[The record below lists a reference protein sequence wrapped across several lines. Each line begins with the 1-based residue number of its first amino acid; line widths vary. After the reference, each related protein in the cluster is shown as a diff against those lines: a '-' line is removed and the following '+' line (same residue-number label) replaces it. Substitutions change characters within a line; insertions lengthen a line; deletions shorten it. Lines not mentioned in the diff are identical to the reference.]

1 MNAQLRKTIESS
13 VEEQFKFVTKIGTSQ
28 MENEIQNRVK
38 GITKRSAK
46 MLEENSGIQTQLESK
61 DIEEYIMLV
70 LQERQKLL
78 RRDNDLSNDTSD

>member
-1 MNAQLRKTIESS
+1 
-13 VEEQFKFVTKIGTSQ
+13 

-61 DIEEYIMLV
+61 DIEEYISLI

>member
-1 MNAQLRKTIESS
+1 MNAQLRKTIQRVS

-61 DIEEYIMLV
+61 DIEEYI
-70 LQERQKLL
+70 
-78 RRDNDLSNDTSD
+78 SACAA